1 MNGTDTIAAA
11 TADTKDLGELWSQ
24 IFNTATVAVGE
35 KLLPVLDG
43 LLAWITDNLPAI
55 EATVDAAFGAIG
67 TAIDWL
73 VANVIPPLAAAFNVF
88 ANEVVPAFGAVIDWL
103 VAEHPAAPPEHL
115 RDVGRERP
123 ARAAARLRVRPGLDL
138 GQLAAH
144 LQGHRP
150 GRGLREER
158 DGRRGGR
165 VQGGHAGHH
174 QGRRRRVPG
183 RRRGRE
189 RPAQRDVDR
198 VRRDRGGLADRLGRG
213 DRGDQGHRR
222 RVRGPASAGSRSSGT
237 GSPGS
242 SRARSTR
249 SSTPSTG

>member
-1 MNGTDTIAAA
+1 MPARASRPPTWARPCAPRSRRSAQSADPVGESIQTFGLRAGPDLAAAILEGRFEIDDLVGPIVNGTDTIAAA

-67 TAIDWL
+67 AAIDWL
-73 VANVIPPLAAAFNVF
+73 VANVVPPLAAAFTVF
-88 ANEVVPAFGAVIDWL
+88 ANEIIPAFGAVIDWL
-103 VAEHPAAPPEHL
+103 VANILPPLQSIFQTWAENVL
-115 RDVGRERP
+115 PGP
-123 ARAAARLRVRPGLDL
+123 AARLRLRPGLDL
-138 GQLAAH
+138 RQLAAH

-150 GRGLREER
+150 GRGLRQDR

-174 QGRRRRVPG
+174 QGRRRRLPG

-189 RPAQRDVDR
+189 RPAR
-198 VRRDRGGLADRLGRG
+198 
-213 DRGDQGHRR
+213 
-222 RVRGPASAGSRSSGT
+222 T
-237 GSPGS
+237 
-242 SRARSTR
+242 
-249 SSTPSTG
+249 